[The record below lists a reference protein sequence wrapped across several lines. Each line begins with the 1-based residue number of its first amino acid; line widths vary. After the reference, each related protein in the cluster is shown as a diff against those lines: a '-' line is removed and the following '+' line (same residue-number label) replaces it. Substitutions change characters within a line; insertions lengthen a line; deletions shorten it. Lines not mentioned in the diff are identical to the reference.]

1 MKKFVIWRLA
11 LYFIALENKDS
22 FDCFIFW
29 EGCMWQNKHIY
40 QQLKNRGEIKIFCS
54 VNIKIIKITKIM
66 KTEVQI
72 LKMLSTAMD

>member
-1 MKKFVIWRLA
+1 
-11 LYFIALENKDS
+11 
-22 FDCFIFW
+22 
-29 EGCMWQNKHIY
+29 MWQNKHIY